1 MIEADQGRF
10 TLTLRRLWCAGS
22 RLRASAAAG
31 WRVGVA
37 LVAASLACVT
47 AARAQ
52 IVVTTTA
59 DGGAGSLRAAI
70 IQADC
75 VNRFV
80 WAFLVAI
87 AMAGVL
93 YSPPAR
99 AQTGCVHTDFVSAT
113 AFGSGTIR
121 EGLAASFVIT
131 GGFCLPS
138 GNVANITSC
147 TISAGSLP
155 GGVSSSGFCQWS
167 GTVSTNGSYSFTVT
181 VLDVSGVTG
190 ITTFSGTSLP
200 PLLTITP
207 TASATIQVGQSYSQA
222 NVASGGTPSYTYSL
236 ASGAL
241 PAGTTLNT
249 STGTVSGTP
258 TTLGAFSYTI
268 QVTDSGTPTAQ
279 TATTTTVSGT
289 IAPVATLAITPAASA
304 TTQVGQNYAQANVAS
319 GGTPTYHYSLASGA
333 LPAGTTL
340 NTSTGTVSGT
350 PTTAG
355 AFSYAI
361 KVTDSGTPTAQ
372 TATTSTVSGT
382 IAPSTLTITPTASAT
397 THVGQN
403 YSQTNTASGG
413 TVPYHY
419 SLAAGALPAGTTL
432 SPSTGT
438 VSGTPT
444 VASAFSYTI
453 KVTDSG
459 SPTAQTATTTT
470 VSGTIGGVSLDSQHL
485 RQMQVLGSQTAAQI
499 SGQAM
504 VGATGDAI
512 DAGFSD
518 SVQAVTPNGSG
529 FTYHFAAD
537 APSDPRGASTSDG
550 VKDFVA
556 APDRNTKQLMD
567 EEFAALGYAGI
578 TKAPPKPPIVQRDW
592 LGWIDVRGI
601 SLNNNTPGADLSG
614 NQLNV
619 TAGLTRKLTPDF
631 LIGGFAGYEHLD
643 FNSDALNSRFKGDG
657 WTAGGYLGWRLTP
670 SLRFDMTLARS
681 GIAYNDVSGMAAATF
696 PGDRWMASGGVTGT
710 YQLQALVL
718 QPSAKVYALW
728 EHDGGYTDSLG
739 TAQPT
744 NNFSTGRASAGTK
757 ASYPFEWTSA
767 IALAPY
773 AGVYGDYYFTGNN
786 ATVAGVPTPAVLL
799 QGWSARLTAGLDMKF
814 RNGGVIS
821 VGGELGGLGSNSNT
835 NIWTYKARGSV
846 PF

>member
-1 MIEADQGRF
+1 
-10 TLTLRRLWCAGS
+10 
-22 RLRASAAAG
+22 
-31 WRVGVA
+31 
-37 LVAASLACVT
+37 
-47 AARAQ
+47 
-52 IVVTTTA
+52 
-59 DGGAGSLRAAI
+59 
-70 IQADC
+70 
-75 VNRFV
+75 
-80 WAFLVAI
+80 
-87 AMAGVL
+87 MAGVL

-207 TASATIQVGQSYSQA
+207 TASATIQVAQSYSQA

-258 TTLGAFSYTI
+258 TTAGAFSYTVK
-268 QVTDSGTPTAQ
+268 VTDSGTPTAQ

-289 IAPVATLAITPAASA
+289 IALTATLAITPTASA
-304 TTQVGQNYAQANVAS
+304 TTQVGQSYAQANVAS

-333 LPAGTTL
+333 LPAGTML

-537 APSDPRGASTSDG
+537 APSDPRGASTGDG

-578 TKAPPKPPIVQRDW
+578 AKAPPKPPIVQRDW
-592 LGWIDVRGI
+592 LGWIDVRGL

-614 NQLNV
+614 NQLNL

-643 FNSDALNSRFKGDG
+643 FNSDALNSRLKGDG
-657 WTAGGYLGWRLTP
+657 WTAGGYLGWRLTQ

-681 GIAYNDVSGMAAATF
+681 GIAYNDVSGMAAAAF
-696 PGDRWMASGGVTGT
+696 PGDRWMASGGLTGT

-786 ATVAGVPTPAVLL
+786 ATVAGVPTPALLL